1 VDTIATMEHR
11 SSSSLLFCLTLIW
24 PAAARG
30 AVSCH
35 QRALGLEDV
44 RVQDS
49 QLSASSSFQPAVGPA
64 MGRLNADIQGGAWCP
79 RSFISQ
85 ELDMQE
91 FLEVD
96 LLQEHT
102 ITGVLTQGRFAGGQ
116 GQEYAEYFTLQYWR
130 EGMETFANY
139 VDVEG
144 AVRVLQGNVNT
155 FTPARVELDSPILA
169 SKIRILP
176 YSHHPRT
183 VCMRVELLGCKIPSE
198 PLSSATSKISSALT
212 VEAKVSAGFSLI
224 AAVLGGLLTLTS
236 LLVIIL
242 VLVLLRSRRNSL
254 NKKLG
259 SSLSDISISGSI
271 YQQQQQGS
279 SQQGSSCPEPVYQ
292 EPRTGPG
299 LCAEYA
305 SPLSLASWTGG
316 SVYNIYQAPGDSSCT
331 DLSYLEE
338 SSVDSASS
346 LGTPRLPP
354 LPDFDK
360 SPYSTLHHVVYVNQS
375 ELLQS
380 SL

>member
-1 VDTIATMEHR
+1 
-11 SSSSLLFCLTLIW
+11 L
-24 PAAARG
+24 
-30 AVSCH
+30 SCH
-35 QRALGLEDV
+35 QGALGLEDG

-85 ELDMQE
+85 DMDAQE

-102 ITGVLTQGRFAGGQ
+102 VTGVLTQGRFAGGQ

-139 VDVEG
+139 VDAEG
-144 AVRVLQGNVNT
+144 TVRVLQGNVNT
-155 FTPARVELDSPILA
+155 FTAARVELDSPILA

-198 PLSSATSKISSALT
+198 PQSSSSKSSSALT

-236 LLVIIL
+236 LLVIVL
-242 VLVLLRSRRNSL
+242 VLVLLRSRRSSL
-254 NKKLG
+254 KKKLG

-271 YQQQQQGS
+271 YQQHQQQQG
-279 SQQGSSCPEPVYQ
+279 GSCPEPVYQ

-354 LPDFDK
+354 LPDFDR
-360 SPYSTLHHVVYVNQS
+360 SPYSSLHHVVYVNQS

>member
-1 VDTIATMEHR
+1 MEHR
-11 SSSSLLFCLTLIW
+11 ISSLLFCLTLIW

-30 AVSCH
+30 AAVSCH
-35 QRALGLEDV
+35 QGALGLEDG
-44 RVQDS
+44 RIQDS

-64 MGRLNADIQGGAWCP
+64 MGRPNEDIQGGAWCP

-85 ELDMQE
+85 DLDMQE

-102 ITGVLTQGRFAGGQ
+102 VTGVLTQGRFAGGQ

-139 VDVEG
+139 VDEEKG
-144 AVRVLQGNVNT
+144 TVRVLQGNVNT
-155 FTPARVELDSPILA
+155 FTVARVELDSPVLA

-279 SQQGSSCPEPVYQ
+279 SCPEPVYQ

-305 SPLSLASWTGG
+305 SPLSLASWKGG

-354 LPDFDK
+354 LPDFDR
-360 SPYSTLHHVVYVNQS
+360 SPYSTLQHVVYVNQS